1 MTERIDKWVTVY
13 KGNLWLWLNQVIS
26 YKEEIR
32 DTTQSMVEMSSL
44 ELARNVLQSNE
55 IYNYY
60 DLYFI
65 KIEDFRQILT
75 QNNLLDYYKEIT
87 WEAVSKISSKWIL
100 RFWKNLCYNKIS
112 VKEIKDYIS
121 EKLKS
126 ESITSINELII
137 FWLNNFKQVFWDD
150 NILKYYFKKWKK
162 KSLVNLDF
170 EDYIMFWYDLNLEE
184 VNVTELKKSV
194 IHILNENKIK
204 YSDDLLA
211 IDVID
216 FKKIV
221 GNNPLLEYYFVYV
234 KKIQKSFILK
244 DDIEKVWIELWLTEK
259 PCDKNKEIQEFLK
272 TNGVIN
278 FNDLNE
284 YKLTEM
290 RSMLWENQACRIV
303 LNELWLFQ
311 LENYRFDHLKR
322 FARRVGLD
330 WVPKD
335 IEYNEERAKKS
346 LQEVFKSIWVN
357 CLYWLNFYWIK
368 KFERFLIKEKS
379 LFYKDINT
387 FIKTKTG
394 KVLSTMHSSD
404 FEKLWI
410 ELWLPENLSEI
421 EYKNKLLEFLSK
433 KWLSLDSINKT
444 YVKENS
450 NIWFD
455 INFRYFMEKVWLKS
469 DIKKLRPNHIDDL
482 KEYIWNINQ

>member
-1 MTERIDKWVTVY
+1 
-13 KGNLWLWLNQVIS
+13 
-26 YKEEIR
+26 
-32 DTTQSMVEMSSL
+32 
-44 ELARNVLQSNE
+44 
-55 IYNYY
+55 
-60 DLYFI
+60 
-65 KIEDFRQILT
+65 
-75 QNNLLDYYKEIT
+75 
-87 WEAVSKISSKWIL
+87 
-100 RFWKNLCYNKIS
+100 
-112 VKEIKDYIS
+112 
-121 EKLKS
+121 
-126 ESITSINELII
+126 
-137 FWLNNFKQVFWDD
+137 
-150 NILKYYFKKWKK
+150 
-162 KSLVNLDF
+162 
-170 EDYIMFWYDLNLEE
+170 
-184 VNVTELKKSV
+184 
-194 IHILNENKIK
+194 
-204 YSDDLLA
+204 
-211 IDVID
+211 
-216 FKKIV
+216 
-221 GNNPLLEYYFVYV
+221 
-234 KKIQKSFILK
+234 
-244 DDIEKVWIELWLTEK
+244 
-259 PCDKNKEIQEFLK
+259 
-272 TNGVIN
+272 
-278 FNDLNE
+278 
-284 YKLTEM
+284 M